1 MNLARTILTQWT
13 FQFTGTFSV
22 SWCYLN
28 ACALVSECN
37 FKLLVPGLT
46 MDLIF
51 SLLLYQLVS
60 SNTYFMLY
68 LEIVEVCQV
77 MPEDNGVNKTWL
89 VIK

>member
-1 MNLARTILTQWT
+1 
-13 FQFTGTFSV
+13 
-22 SWCYLN
+22 
-28 ACALVSECN
+28 
-37 FKLLVPGLT
+37 

-77 MPEDNGVNKTWL
+77 TPEDNGVNKTWL